1 MFERTL
7 DTEHVFGQH
16 GPMSR
21 TRVRRRRR
29 IAAALGAW
37 PWRSSLSAPVAGAL
51 GRHGG
56 RIGTE
61 VQPARRWEHV
71 VVVQPG
77 DTVWS
82 IAEAAAGGAD
92 PRALVDAIA
101 TRNGIDAGAVVPGQS
116 LVIPSRRLTTPD
128 GAGTVRAATTC
139 CGVTTMRCPWCDAD
153 DDRVVDSR
161 SADGGAAIR
170 RRRECVA
177 CGRRYTTFERVED
190 VGLVVVKRDG
200 SKDPFDRAKLESGIL
215 KAIKNR
221 PVSPEQVE
229 RVVDQVEERLR
240 RKGPEV
246 TSQAVGVEVL
256 AGLAKLDQVAYM
268 RFASVYKDF
277 QEITDFQRE
286 LDVLLE
292 KKTPAKPRSR

>member
-1 MFERTL
+1 ML
-7 DTEHVFGQH
+7 W
-16 GPMSR
+16 
-21 TRVRRRRR
+21 
-29 IAAALGAW
+29 L
-37 PWRSSLSAPVAGAL
+37 
-51 GRHGG
+51 
-56 RIGTE
+56 
-61 VQPARRWEHV
+61 
-71 VVVQPG
+71 
-77 DTVWS
+77 
-82 IAEAAAGGAD
+82 
-92 PRALVDAIA
+92 
-101 TRNGIDAGAVVPGQS
+101 
-116 LVIPSRRLTTPD
+116 
-128 GAGTVRAATTC
+128 
-139 CGVTTMRCPWCDAD
+139 TTMRCPWCAAD

-177 CGRRYTTFERVED
+177 CGRRYTSFERVED

-229 RVVDQVEERLR
+229 RVVSRVEERLR

-256 AGLAKLDQVAYM
+256 ASLAKLDQVAYM

-277 QEITDFQRE
+277 QEITDFQSE
-286 LDVLLE
+286 LNVLLE